1 MPMLGPTHDHEEIRR
16 WAAIHGATPVE
27 IALLK
32 HDGEPTKIAF
42 MFLKGPKSAPEM
54 KPISWANFFAL
65 FDLMGLSFVY
75 DETRSDRY
83 ELLQSETGSGLGFEV
98 GA

>member
-1 MPMLGPTHDHEEIRR
+1 MPMLGPTNDHEEIRR

-42 MFLKGPKSAPEM
+42 MFLTGTQKRAGDEAHLVGE
-54 KPISWANFFAL
+54 FFRI
-65 FDLMGLSFVY
+65 V
-75 DETRSDRY
+75 RSD
-83 ELLQSETGSGLGFEV
+83 
-98 GA
+98 GAVVCV

>member
-1 MPMLGPTHDHEEIRR
+1 
-16 WAAIHGATPVE
+16 
-27 IALLK
+27 
-32 HDGEPTKIAF
+32 
-42 MFLKGPKSAPEM
+42 M

-65 FDLMGLSFVY
+65 FDLMELSFVY